1 MALHILRR
9 PANNEGIPGD
19 RTSTPHPKS
28 SEVEKSG
35 IMPVPSRVGARGN
48 DISAALHAG
57 EFLRDP
63 VFASDAAPTDREPP
77 SEWSVV
83 MTWNKLI
90 RKTLTHYG
98 VPCIDLEDET
108 DKAVLLVVSEW
119 HKYQEARGDVE
130 SWIKGI
136 CFNVYRNYRKQARVR
151 RHSGED
157 ISKLNIVSVQNDPQE
172 IVAAIEARDIILSIL
187 DLMGDEV
194 FAQIWWLWNFE
205 ECTAGAIADARG
217 VTEKQ
222 ARRLI
227 EKAEISFAKAKV
239 QYESAKVKVR
249 LEKANLRKGGR

>member
-9 PANNEGIPGD
+9 LANDEGIAGD
-19 RTSTPHPKS
+19 RTSPPLPKGC
-28 SEVEKSG
+28 EVEASG
-35 IMPVPSRVGARGN
+35 TMPVPSRAGARGN
-48 DISAALHAG
+48 GISAELHAR
-57 EFLRDP
+57 EFLRVP
-63 VFASDAAPTDREPP
+63 VFAFDATPAGREPP

-90 RKTLTHYG
+90 RRTLTHYG

-119 HKYQEARGDVE
+119 HKYQAARSDVE

-151 RHSGED
+151 RHFGED
-157 ISKLNIVSVQNDPQE
+157 ISNLNIVSAQNDPQE

-194 FAQIWWLWNFE
+194 CAQVWWLWNFE
-205 ECTAGAIADARG
+205 ECTAGVIADARG

-227 EKAEISFAKAKV
+227 EKAEVSFAKAKV
-239 QYESAKVKVR
+239 QYESAKVKAR
-249 LEKANLRKGGR
+249 MEKANLRKGGQ